1 MRAREGQADCED
13 AIAQLLSDAE
23 AATERPGRVDC
34 LQKAADIYESQLG
47 DLEKAAAV
55 WHAAFAEDFVN
66 ERSGQALERLAERRG
81 CGAQLA
87 TDLRALLPETTEPR
101 QRAALSAWVGRWLTR
116 FTEDRAAGEAYLLE
130 ALRLDPSSTVAE
142 KTLRVLADEP
152 MPPETTPVPER
163 AAYHGTAAGNAA
175 RVPDRTPDQTPI
187 PGGSQIIVVRPAP
200 ASPPSA
206 PLAQPAQPPQPTMAV
221 GQVVVAST
229 ARHQRPTPIEVPSST
244 IIDTQAG
251 PEGTEALHRRLDS
264 LVEESRWAEAVDVLK
279 ALGSNGDPVMRAK
292 YLTTA
297 AKIVHH
303 KLGNDAEAVELF
315 NRALD
320 AHPDDLAVFERL
332 YQILAGRRA
341 WREVES
347 NLLRMIARIKADDA
361 LEKAPTLEALWRRL
375 GDIYRVGLEDPVSAT
390 NAYQMCARL
399 APHDPR
405 YPTMITQLS
414 TQLSTQLPTQLAAQ
428 VPSPKSPKS

>member
-13 AIAQLLSDAE
+13 AIAQLLGDAE
-23 AATERPGRVDC
+23 AATERSVRVDC

-47 DLEKAAAV
+47 DVDKAAAV
-55 WHAAFAEDFVN
+55 WQAAFAEDFIN
-66 ERSGQALERLAERRG
+66 ERSGQALERLAEKRG
-81 CGAQLA
+81 SGAQLA
-87 TDLRALLPETTEPR
+87 TELRALLPETTEPR

-152 MPPETTPVPER
+152 MEPAETTPVPE
-163 AAYHGTAAGNAA
+163 HAA
-175 RVPDRTPDQTPI
+175 RQEPPPAEKTPI
-187 PGGSQIIVVRPAP
+187 PAGSQIIVVRPAP
-200 ASPPSA
+200 APPPSA
-206 PLAQPAQPPQPTMAV
+206 PPAQPPQPTMAV
-221 GQVVVAST
+221 GQVVVAPT
-229 ARHQRPTPIEVPSST
+229 RHQRPTPIEVPSAT

-251 PEGTEALHRRLDS
+251 PEGTDALHRRLDT
-264 LVEESRWAEAVDVLK
+264 LVEEGRWAEAVDVLK
-279 ALGSNGDPVMRAK
+279 VLGGNGDPVMRAK

-303 KLGNDAEAVELF
+303 KLGNEPEAVELF

-341 WREVES
+341 WRDVES

-405 YPTMITQLS
+405 YPTMIAQLS
-414 TQLSTQLPTQLAAQ
+414 AQLAAERPAQ
-428 VPSPKSPKS
+428 PSGRRS

>member
-1 MRAREGQADCED
+1 MRAREGQADCEE
-13 AIAQLLSDAE
+13 AIAQLLGDAE
-23 AATERPGRVDC
+23 AATERSVRVDC
-34 LQKAADIYESQLG
+34 LHKAAEIYESQLG
-47 DLEKAAAV
+47 DLDKAATV
-55 WHAAFAEDFVN
+55 WQAAFAEDFIN
-66 ERSGQALERLAERRG
+66 ERSGQALERLAEQRG

-87 TDLRALLPETTEPR
+87 TELRALLPETTEPR

-152 MPPETTPVPER
+152 ELPETTPVPER
-163 AAYHGTAAGNAA
+163 ASRRDNPVAQRA
-175 RVPDRTPDQTPI
+175 PDKTPDKTPI
-187 PGGSQIIVVRPAP
+187 PTGSQIIVVRPAP
-200 ASPPSA
+200 APPPSA
-206 PLAQPAQPPQPTMAV
+206 APSQPAQPPQPTMAV

-229 ARHQRPTPIEVPSST
+229 PPRHQRPTPIEVPSAT

-251 PEGTEALHRRLDS
+251 PEGAEALHRRLDS
-264 LVEESRWAEAVDVLK
+264 LVEESRWAEAVDVLEV
-279 ALGSNGDPVMRAK
+279 LGGNGDALMRSK

-303 KLGNDAEAVELF
+303 KLGNEAEAVDLF

-320 AHPDDLAVFERL
+320 AHPDDLTVFERL

-341 WREVES
+341 WREAES

-361 LEKAPTLEALWRRL
+361 LAKAPTLEALWRRL
-375 GDIYRVGLEDPVSAT
+375 GEIYQVGLEDPVAAL

-405 YPTMITQLS
+405 YSTMIAKLS
-414 TQLSTQLPTQLAAQ
+414 AQLAAERPAQ
-428 VPSPKSPKS
+428 PSGGRRS

>member
-1 MRAREGQADCED
+1 MRAREGQADCEG
-13 AIAQLLSDAE
+13 AIAQLLGDAE
-23 AATERPGRVDC
+23 AATERPVRVDC
-34 LQKAADIYESQLG
+34 LQKAAEIYESQLG

-55 WHAAFAEDFVN
+55 WHAAFAEDFAN
-66 ERSGQALERLAERRG
+66 ERSGQALERLAEQRG

-163 AAYHGTAAGNAA
+163 GGHQDRAAV
-175 RVPDRTPDQTPI
+175 RVPDRTPDRTPI

-200 ASPPSA
+200 APPS
-206 PLAQPAQPPQPTMAV
+206 LAQPAQPPQPTMAV

-229 ARHQRPTPIEVPSST
+229 PARHQRPTPIEVPSST

-251 PEGTEALHRRLDS
+251 PEGVEALHRRLDS
-264 LVEESRWAEAVDVLK
+264 LVEESRWAEAVDVLRV
-279 ALGSNGDPVMRAK
+279 LGSNGDPEMRAK

-303 KLGNDAEAVELF
+303 KLGNEAEAVELF

-405 YPTMITQLS
+405 YPTIIAQLS
-414 TQLSTQLPTQLAAQ
+414 VELSPQPSAPLSAPT
-428 VPSPKSPKS
+428 PSKS

>member
-1 MRAREGQADCED
+1 MRAREGQADCEE
-13 AIAQLLSDAE
+13 AIAQLLGDAE
-23 AATERPGRVDC
+23 AATERPVRVDC
-34 LQKAADIYESQLG
+34 LQRAAEIYESQLG

-55 WHAAFAEDFVN
+55 WQAAFAEDFIN
-66 ERSGQALERLAERRG
+66 DRSGQALERLAEQRG

-87 TDLRALLPETTEPR
+87 TELRALLPETTEPR

-152 MPPETTPVPER
+152 IPAETTPVPER
-163 AAYHGTAAGNAA
+163 TAK
-175 RVPDRTPDQTPI
+175 VPEPAPQKTAERPADKTPI
-187 PGGSQIIVVRPAP
+187 PTGSQIIVVRPAP
-200 ASPPSA
+200 GPPLPA
-206 PLAQPAQPPQPTMAV
+206 PAAQPPQPTMAV

-229 ARHQRPTPIEVPSST
+229 PPRHRPTPIEVPSAT

-264 LVEESRWAEAVDVLK
+264 LVEEARWAEAVDVLK

-303 KLGNDAEAVELF
+303 KLGNDAEAVDLF

-320 AHPDDLAVFERL
+320 AHPDDLTVFERL

-405 YPTMITQLS
+405 YPTMIA
-414 TQLSTQLPTQLAAQ
+414 QLAAQ
-428 VPSPKSPKS
+428 PAAERPAQPSGRRS